1 MSSQGIVVGL
11 TNYSQ
16 SGLKMIVP
24 VVMSG
29 IIAIYGLVVS
39 VLFNNSMNTITTIE
53 GIKILCGGAACG
65 LSGLVCGYAVGV
77 VGMAYTSQWNEKD
90 GNLFMLMIITLIF
103 CEVIGI
109 YGMIIAVLLH

>member
-39 VLFNNSMNTITTIE
+39 VLFNNSMNTITVIE

-77 VGMAYTSQWNEKD
+77 VGKAYTAQWNES
-90 GNLFMLMIITLIF
+90 GNLFMLMIVTLIF
-103 CEVIGI
+103 CE
-109 YGMIIAVLLH
+109 